1 MKMRKRIVKL
11 LLSTFVLVALMLV
24 GYSCSTSDDY
34 LDEFEVRRLIEEAL
48 RENNKE
54 LEFTKW
60 KIVNITVNK
69 GDWKWSDD
77 ESQWEAIYDLPD
89 LTEFIYE
96 NGALIGYLFLG
107 EQGVDEVQ
115 KLLPYVNTYYD
126 GDDSNGNPI
135 YFTETI
141 SVDYQYGKPRMVA
154 FFIKDSQLAKDLA
167 APQTYNFRIV
177 LIW

>member
-96 NGALIGYLFLG
+96 NGALIGYLF
-107 EQGVDEVQ
+107 
-115 KLLPYVNTYYD
+115 
-126 GDDSNGNPI
+126 
-135 YFTETI
+135 
-141 SVDYQYGKPRMVA
+141 
-154 FFIKDSQLAKDLA
+154 
-167 APQTYNFRIV
+167 
-177 LIW
+177 